1 MSDIF
6 DSMLTG
12 FGVIL
17 GVALT
22 LTTTNVIMSY
32 VLPEGATLSEY
43 LNDKLNLE
51 AKQ

>member
-1 MSDIF
+1 MTDIL
-6 DSMLTG
+6 DSMLAG

-17 GVALT
+17 GVALV

-43 LNDKLNLE
+43 LNNKLNLE
-51 AKQ
+51 ASQ

>member
-6 DSMLTG
+6 DSMMTG

-22 LTTTNVIMSY
+22 LTTTNVIFSY

-43 LNDKLNLE
+43 LNNKLNLE
-51 AKQ
+51 ASQ